1 MSLFARQF
9 QRLPEGSRSIFLTAI
24 YGLAGGLA
32 AVLFELGINW
42 IYLSTFVALSHRTL
56 IVFLLGSLGVIV
68 LCSLG
73 GGFLMFRVDQEAAG
87 SGIPQLK
94 FAFWQD
100 FGVVRL
106 RTVLVKF
113 CAGLLHVGGGLSLGR
128 EGPSV
133 HIAGGVASELGG
145 ALGVPKQRR
154 RRPAAAGAAAGLAAA
169 FNTPLAAITFVLEEI
184 VQDLNSPLIGS
195 VILASVLG
203 AFAVHA
209 IIGKNPAFL
218 LPQIEGATWRAY
230 FGVPL
235 TSAFASLVGIG
246 FQRATLRLRT
256 FSKSWN
262 AIPRW
267 MHPLLGGLTV
277 WVLGVTLFL
286 WSGRL
291 GVFGLGYS
299 DLSAIL
305 HGQIPWLVIAA
316 LLLAKWISTVACYG
330 WGGCGGIFA
339 PLLFLGAAAG
349 GTVAGLYG
357 SVLPLTSDGRALLA
371 IIGMS
376 ACLSA
381 VVRAPF
387 TSILIVFEMT
397 HQFTLVP
404 ALMLGALVSE
414 TISRSLTT
422 HNFYDEILAQ
432 DGNVLVHVIP
442 PRDLRSWQ
450 AYPVSAIANFRPVV
464 IDNLAPDNLRQI
476 LEKNQ
481 FKRFPVVEEG
491 KLVGCL
497 SRAEAL
503 AALAQNRRPLI
514 EKVAICRR
522 SFTIGEVARLL
533 IDARGGF
540 AVLEAGDKPAG
551 VVTLH
556 DLLRA
561 QETLASRRTDQ
572 VCRAS

>member
-1 MSLFARQF
+1 M
-9 QRLPEGSRSIFLTAI
+9 
-24 YGLAGGLA
+24 A

-42 IYLSTFVALSHRTL
+42 IYLSTFVLLSHRTVT
-56 IVFLLGSLGVIV
+56 VFVLGSLAVV
-68 LCSLG
+68 VFCSLG
-73 GGFLMFRVDQEAAG
+73 GGFLMFRVDQSAAG

-100 FGVVRL
+100 FGLVRVK
-106 RTVLVKF
+106 TILVKF
-113 CAGLLHVGGGLSLGR
+113 VAGLLHVGGGMSLGR

-133 HIAGGVASELGG
+133 HIAGGVASELSSVFGI
-145 ALGVPKQRR
+145 PKQRR

-195 VILASVLG
+195 IILASVLG
-203 AFAVHA
+203 AFTVHA
-209 IIGKNPAFL
+209 VIGKNPAFV
-218 LPQIEGATWRAY
+218 LPQIENLSWQVY
-230 FGVPL
+230 LGVPL
-235 TSAFASLVGIG
+235 ASAFASLVGIG

-256 FSKSWN
+256 FSKKWN
-262 AIPRW
+262 TLPRW
-267 MHPLLGGLTV
+267 LHPLFGGLTV
-277 WVLGVTLFL
+277 WMLGVGVFL
-286 WSGRL
+286 WSGHL
-291 GVFGLGYS
+291 GVFGLGYD
-299 DLSAIL
+299 DLSQIL
-305 HGQIPWLVIAA
+305 HGKIPWLLIAV

-349 GTVAGLYG
+349 GTLGGLAAFG
-357 SVLPLTSDGRALLA
+357 IPLTGDDQTLLA

-397 HQFTLVP
+397 HQFALVP

-414 TISRSLTT
+414 AISRALTT
-422 HNFYDEILAQ
+422 HNFYDEVLSQ
-432 DGNVLVHVIP
+432 DGIVLVHVIP

-450 AYPVSAIANFRPVV
+450 AYPISAIANFRPVV
-464 IDNLAPDNLRQI
+464 IDNLAPENLRVV

-481 FKRFPVVEEG
+481 FKRFPVVEDG

-497 SRAEAL
+497 AREEAV
-503 AALAQNRRPLI
+503 AALEQHRQPLI
-514 EKVAICRR
+514 ENVATCRR
-522 SFTIGEVARLL
+522 SFTISEVARLL
-533 IDARGGF
+533 IEAPGGF

-551 VVTLH
+551 IITLH

-561 QETLASRRTDQ
+561 QETLAVRSTH
-572 VCRAS
+572 

>member
-1 MSLFARQF
+1 MSFVARQF
-9 QRLPEGSRSIFLTAI
+9 QRLPESSRSILLTAI

-42 IYLSTFVALSHRTL
+42 VYLSTFVALSHRSLT
-56 IVFLLGSLGVIV
+56 VFLLGSLAVV
-68 LCSLG
+68 VVCSLG
-73 GGFLMFRVDQEAAG
+73 GGFLMFRVDQSAAG

-100 FGVVRL
+100 FGFVRL

-113 CAGLLHVGGGLSLGR
+113 FAGLLHVGGGMSLGR

-133 HIAGGVASELGG
+133 HIAGGVASELSSL
-145 ALGVPKQRR
+145 LGVPKQRR

-209 IIGKNPAFL
+209 IIGENPAFV

-235 TSAFASLVGIG
+235 ASAFASLIGIG
-246 FQRATLRLRT
+246 FQRATLRLRA
-256 FSKSWN
+256 FSKTWT
-262 AIPRW
+262 AFPRW
-267 MHPLLGGLTV
+267 LHPLLGGLTV
-277 WVLGVTLFL
+277 WMLGAGIFL

-291 GVFGLGYS
+291 GVFGLGYD
-299 DLSAIL
+299 DLSAML
-305 HGQIPWLVIAA
+305 RGQIPWLVITA
-316 LLLAKWISTVACYG
+316 LLFAKWISTVACYG

-349 GTVAGLYG
+349 GTIGGLVGY
-357 SVLPLTSDGRALLA
+357 VLPLTPDGRTLLE

-397 HQFTLVP
+397 HQFSLVP

-414 TISRSLTT
+414 AISRGLTT
-422 HNFYDEILAQ
+422 HNFYDEVLAQ

-464 IDNLAPDNLRQI
+464 IEDLAPENLRLV

-481 FKRFPVVEEG
+481 FKRFPVVEAG
-491 KLVGCL
+491 RMIGCL
-497 SRAEAL
+497 SREEMQ
-503 AALAQNRRPLI
+503 AALEENRVAMI
-514 EKVAICRR
+514 EKVVTCRR

-533 IDARGGF
+533 IDAPGGF

-551 VVTLH
+551 IITLH

-561 QETLASRRTDQ
+561 QETLASRSTH
-572 VCRAS
+572 

>member
-1 MSLFARQF
+1 MSFVARQF
-9 QRLPEGSRSIFLTAI
+9 QRLPEGSRSILLTAI

-42 IYLSTFVALSHRTL
+42 LYLSTFVALSHQTL
-56 IVFLLGSLGVIV
+56 TVFLLGSFAVVVG
-68 LCSLG
+68 CSLG
-73 GGFLMFRVDQEAAG
+73 GGFLMFRVDQNAAG

-100 FGVVRL
+100 FGFVRL
-106 RTVLVKF
+106 KTVMVKF
-113 CAGLLHVGGGLSLGR
+113 VAGLLHVGGGMSLGR

-133 HIAGGVASELGG
+133 HIAGGIASELSSK
-145 ALGVPKQRR
+145 LGIPKQRR
-154 RRPAAAGAAAGLAAA
+154 RRPTAAGAAAGLAAA

-209 IIGKNPAFL
+209 IIGENPAFV

-230 FGVPL
+230 LGVPL
-235 TSAFASLVGIG
+235 ASAFASLVGIA
-246 FQRATLRLRT
+246 FQRATLALRG
-256 FSKSWN
+256 FSRSWTKF
-262 AIPRW
+262 PRW
-267 MHPLLGGLTV
+267 LHPLLGGLTV
-277 WVLGVTLFL
+277 WLFGVAIFI

-291 GVFGLGYS
+291 GVFGLGYA
-299 DLSAIL
+299 DLSAML
-305 HGQIPWLVIAA
+305 RGQIPWVVIAA
-316 LLLAKWISTVACYG
+316 LLLAKWVSTVACYG

-339 PLLFLGAAAG
+339 PLLFFGAAAG
-349 GTVAGLYG
+349 ATVAGVFGYI
-357 SVLPLTSDGRALLA
+357 LPLTPDGRLLLA

-387 TSILIVFEMT
+387 TSIIIVFEMT
-397 HQFTLVP
+397 HQFSLVP

-414 TISRSLTT
+414 AISRALTT
-422 HNFYDEILAQ
+422 HNFYDEVLAQ
-432 DGNVLVHVIP
+432 DGIVLVHVIP

-464 IDNLAPDNLRQI
+464 VDSLAPENLQVL
-476 LEKNQ
+476 LEQNQ
-481 FKRFPVVEEG
+481 FKRFPVVEDG
-491 KLVGCL
+491 KVVGCL
-497 SRAEAL
+497 PREEIEAAL
-503 AALAQNRRPLI
+503 AAGRAAI
-514 EKVAICRR
+514 VEDVATCRR

-533 IDARGGF
+533 IDAPGGF
-540 AVLEAGDKPAG
+540 AVLEAGDQPAG
-551 VVTLH
+551 IVTLH

-561 QETLASRRTDQ
+561 QETLAARSTH
-572 VCRAS
+572 

>member
-1 MSLFARQF
+1 MSLLSRQF
-9 QRLPEGSRSIFLTAI
+9 QRLPESSRSILLTSI

-32 AVLFELGINW
+32 AVFFELGINW
-42 IYLSTFVALSHRTL
+42 VYLSTFVALSHRSL
-56 IVFLLGSLGVIV
+56 ITFLLGTLAVVVG
-68 LCSLG
+68 CSLG
-73 GGFLMFRVDQEAAG
+73 GGWLMFRVDPNAAG

-100 FGVVRL
+100 FGLVRM

-113 CAGLLHVGGGLSLGR
+113 FAGLLHVGGGMSLGR

-133 HIAGGVASELGG
+133 FIAGGVASELSG

-184 VQDLNSPLIGS
+184 VHDLNSPLVGS

-230 FGVPL
+230 IGVPL
-235 TSAFASLVGIG
+235 ASAFASVVGIA
-246 FQRATLRLRT
+246 FQRATLRLRL
-256 FSKSWN
+256 FSKNWN
-262 AIPRW
+262 GLPRW
-267 MHPLLGGLTV
+267 THPLFGGLTV
-277 WVLGVTLFL
+277 WMFGVAIFL
-286 WSGRL
+286 WSGHL
-291 GVFGLGYS
+291 GVFGLGYA
-299 DLSAIL
+299 DLSALL
-305 HGQIPWLVIAA
+305 HGEIPWLVIAA
-316 LLLAKWISTVACYG
+316 LLGAKWISTVACYG

-349 GTVAGLYG
+349 GTVAGLFGY
-357 SVLPLTSDGRALLA
+357 VLPLTHDGQTLLA

-397 HQFTLVP
+397 HQFSLVP

-414 TISRSLTT
+414 AISRGLTT
-422 HNFYDEILAQ
+422 HNFYDEVLAQ

-464 IDNLAPDNLRQI
+464 VNNLAPENLRAV

-481 FKRFPVVEEG
+481 FKRFPVVEGE
-491 KLVGCL
+491 LLIGCL
-497 SRAEAL
+497 ARTEAA
-503 AALAQNRRPLI
+503 AALAESRAPVL
-514 EKVAICRR
+514 EKAAVCKR
-522 SFTIGEVARLL
+522 SHTIGEVARIL
-533 IDARGGF
+533 IEAPGGF
-540 AVLEAGDKPAG
+540 AVLLAGDKPAG
-551 VVTLH
+551 IITLH

-561 QETLASRRTDQ
+561 QETLAVRSTH
-572 VCRAS
+572 

>member
-1 MSLFARQF
+1 MSFVARQF
-9 QRLPEGSRSIFLTAI
+9 KRLPESSRSILLTAI

-32 AVLFELGINW
+32 AVCFELGINW
-42 IYLSTFVALSHRTL
+42 LYLSTFVALSHRTL
-56 IVFLLGSLGVIV
+56 TVFLLGSLAVV
-68 LCSLG
+68 VACSLG
-73 GGFLMFRVDQEAAG
+73 GGWLMSRVDPSAAG

-100 FGVVRL
+100 FGFVRL
-106 RTVLVKF
+106 KTVLVKF
-113 CAGLLHVGGGLSLGR
+113 IAGLLHVGGGMSLGR

-133 HIAGGVASELGG
+133 QIAGGVASELSGM
-145 ALGVPKQRR
+145 LGVPKQRR

-184 VQDLNSPLIGS
+184 VQDLNSPLVGS

-203 AFAVHA
+203 AFMVHA
-209 IIGKNPAFL
+209 IIGKNPAFV

-230 FGVPL
+230 IGVPL
-235 TSAFASLVGIG
+235 ASAFASLVGIA
-246 FQRATLRLRT
+246 FQRTTLRLRG
-256 FSKSWN
+256 FSKNWS
-262 AIPRW
+262 ALPRW
-267 MHPLLGGLTV
+267 IHPLFGGLTV
-277 WVLGVTLFL
+277 WFLGAGIFL
-286 WSGRL
+286 WSGHL
-291 GVFGLGYS
+291 GVFGLGYD
-299 DLSAIL
+299 DLSALL
-305 HGQIPWLVIAA
+305 HGRIPWLLIVAF
-316 LLLAKWISTVACYG
+316 LFAKWISTVACYG

-349 GTVAGLYG
+349 GTVAGLFDYL
-357 SVLPLTSDGRALLA
+357 LPLSADGRTLLA

-397 HQFTLVP
+397 HQFSLVP

-414 TISRSLTT
+414 GISRALTT
-422 HNFYDEILAQ
+422 HNFYDEVLSQ
-432 DGNVLVHVIP
+432 DGIVLVHVIP

-464 IDNLAPDNLRQI
+464 IDNLSPENLRAV

-481 FKRFPVVEEG
+481 FKRFPVIDDG
-491 KLVGCL
+491 KVIGCL
-497 SRAEAL
+497 TREEMQRASEG
-503 AALAQNRRPLI
+503 NRPPIL
-514 EKVAICRR
+514 EKVATCRR
-522 SFTIGEVARLL
+522 SFSIAEVARLL
-533 IDARGGF
+533 IEAPGGF

-551 VVTLH
+551 IITLH

-561 QETLASRRTDQ
+561 QETLARRSTH
-572 VCRAS
+572 

>member
-1 MSLFARQF
+1 MSILARQF
-9 QRLPEGSRSIFLTAI
+9 QRLPESSRSILLTGI

-32 AVLFELGINW
+32 AVSFELGINW
-42 IYLSTFVALSHRTL
+42 LYLSTFVALSHRTL
-56 IVFLLGSLGVIV
+56 TVFLLGSLAVV
-68 LCSLG
+68 VVCSLG
-73 GGFLMFRVDQEAAG
+73 GGWLMARVDPGAAG

-94 FAFWQD
+94 YAFWQD

-106 RTVLVKF
+106 KTVLVKF
-113 CAGLLHVGGGLSLGR
+113 LAGLLHVGGGMSLGR

-133 HIAGGVASELGG
+133 FIAGGVASELSG

-184 VQDLNSPLIGS
+184 VHDLNSPLVGS

-203 AFAVHA
+203 AFTVHA
-209 IIGKNPAFL
+209 IIGQNPAFV

-230 FGVPL
+230 LGVPL
-235 TSAFASLVGIG
+235 ASAFASLIGIG
-246 FQRATLRLRT
+246 FQRATLRLRL
-256 FSKSWN
+256 FARNWN
-262 AIPRW
+262 GLPRW
-267 MHPLLGGLTV
+267 IHPLLGGLTV
-277 WVLGVTLFL
+277 WLFGVAIFL

-291 GVFGLGYS
+291 GVFGLGYD
-299 DLSAIL
+299 DLSALL
-305 HGQIPWLVIAA
+305 HGKIPWLVIAA
-316 LLLAKWISTVACYG
+316 LLLAKWIATVASYG

-349 GTVAGLYG
+349 GTVAGLFGY
-357 SVLPLTSDGRALLA
+357 VLPLSHDGAILLA

-397 HQFTLVP
+397 HQFSLVP

-414 TISRSLTT
+414 AISRSLTT
-422 HNFYDEILAQ
+422 HNFYDEVLAQ
-432 DGNVLVHVIP
+432 DGNVMVHVIP

-464 IDNLAPDNLRQI
+464 IDSLTPENLKTA

-481 FKRFPVVEEG
+481 FKRFPVVEG
-491 KLVGCL
+491 QQLVGCL
-497 SRAEAL
+497 ARVEAE
-503 AALAQNRRPLI
+503 AALAGGRAPVL
-514 EKVAICRR
+514 EKATVCKR
-522 SFTIGEVARLL
+522 SQTIAEVARLL
-533 IDARGGF
+533 IEAPGGF

-551 VVTLH
+551 IIMLH

-561 QETLASRRTDQ
+561 QETLASRSTH
-572 VCRAS
+572 

>member
-1 MSLFARQF
+1 MVCSADS
-9 QRLPEGSRSIFLTAI
+9 PPSSSSWGSIGFISPP
-24 YGLAGGLA
+24 
-32 AVLFELGINW
+32 
-42 IYLSTFVALSHRTL
+42 FVALSHRTL
-56 IVFLLGSLGVIV
+56 TVFLLGSFAVVVG
-68 LCSLG
+68 CSLG
-73 GGFLMFRVDQEAAG
+73 GGWLMSRVDPGAAG

-100 FGVVRL
+100 FGFVRL

-113 CAGLLHVGGGLSLGR
+113 FAGLLHVGGGLSLGR

-133 HIAGGVASELGG
+133 FIAGGVASELSG

-184 VQDLNSPLIGS
+184 VQDLNSPLVGS

-209 IIGKNPAFL
+209 IIGKNPAFI
-218 LPQIEGATWRAY
+218 LPQIEGATWHAY
-230 FGVPL
+230 LGVPIA
-235 TSAFASLVGIG
+235 SAFASLVGIG
-246 FQRATLRLRT
+246 FQRATLRLRA
-256 FSKSWN
+256 FSKNWTT
-262 AIPRW
+262 IPRW
-267 MHPLLGGLTV
+267 IHPLFGGLTV
-277 WVLGVTLFL
+277 WLLGVAIFT
-286 WSGRL
+286 WSGHL
-291 GVFGLGYS
+291 GVFGLGYD
-299 DLSAIL
+299 DLSALL
-305 HGQIPWLVIAA
+305 HGELPWLLIAA
-316 LLLAKWISTVACYG
+316 FLLAKWIATVASYG

-349 GTVAGLYG
+349 GTVAGLFGY
-357 SVLPLTSDGRALLA
+357 VLPLTQDGQTLLA

-397 HQFTLVP
+397 HQFSLVP

-414 TISRSLTT
+414 AISRGLTT
-422 HNFYDEILAQ
+422 HNFYDEVLAQ

-464 IDNLAPDNLRQI
+464 IDNLTPENLRSV
-476 LEKNQ
+476 LAKNQ
-481 FKRFPVVEEG
+481 FKRFPVVEGE
-491 KLVGCL
+491 KVIGCL
-497 SRAEAL
+497 ARAEAE
-503 AALAQNRRPLI
+503 AALAENRPPVL
-514 EKVAICRR
+514 EKAAICKR
-522 SFTIGEVARLL
+522 SQTIGEVARLL
-533 IDARGGF
+533 IEAPGGF
-540 AVLEAGDKPAG
+540 AVLLAGDKPAG
-551 VVTLH
+551 IITLH

-561 QETLASRRTDQ
+561 QETLATRS
-572 VCRAS
+572 SH

>member
-1 MSLFARQF
+1 MSLLSRQF
-9 QRLPEGSRSIFLTAI
+9 QRLPESSRSILLTSI

-32 AVLFELGINW
+32 AVFFELGINW
-42 IYLSTFVALSHRTL
+42 LYLSTFVALSHRTL
-56 IVFLLGSLGVIV
+56 TVFLLGTLAVV
-68 LCSLG
+68 VVCSLG
-73 GGFLMFRVDQEAAG
+73 GGWLMFRVDPNAAG

-100 FGVVRL
+100 FGLVRM

-113 CAGLLHVGGGLSLGR
+113 FAGLLHVGGGMSLGR

-133 HIAGGVASELGG
+133 FIAGGVASELSGV
-145 ALGVPKQRR
+145 LGVPKQRR

-184 VQDLNSPLIGS
+184 VQDLNSPLVGS

-203 AFAVHA
+203 AFTVHA

-230 FGVPL
+230 LGVPL
-235 TSAFASLVGIG
+235 ASAFASLVGIG
-246 FQRATLRLRT
+246 FQRATLRLRL
-256 FSKSWN
+256 FSKNWN
-262 AIPRW
+262 GLPRW
-267 MHPLLGGLTV
+267 THPLFGGLTV
-277 WVLGVTLFL
+277 WIFGVAIFL
-286 WSGRL
+286 WSGHL
-291 GVFGLGYS
+291 GVFGLGYN
-299 DLSAIL
+299 DLSALL
-305 HGQIPWLVIAA
+305 HGEIPWLVIAA
-316 LLLAKWISTVACYG
+316 LLGAKWISTVACYG

-349 GTVAGLYG
+349 GTVAGLLGY
-357 SVLPLTSDGRALLA
+357 VLPLTHDGQTLLA

-397 HQFTLVP
+397 HQFSLVP

-414 TISRSLTT
+414 AISRGLTT
-422 HNFYDEILAQ
+422 HNFYDEVLAQ

-464 IDNLAPDNLRQI
+464 VNNLAPENLREV

-481 FKRFPVVEEG
+481 FKRFPVVEGE
-491 KLVGCL
+491 LLTGCL
-497 SRAEAL
+497 ARTEAV
-503 AALAQNRRPLI
+503 AALAESRAPVL
-514 EKVAICRR
+514 EKAAVCKR
-522 SFTIGEVARLL
+522 SHTIGEVARIL
-533 IDARGGF
+533 IEAPGGF
-540 AVLEAGDKPAG
+540 AVLLAGDKPAG
-551 VVTLH
+551 IITLH

-561 QETLASRRTDQ
+561 QETLAVRSTH
-572 VCRAS
+572 

>member
-1 MSLFARQF
+1 MSFFARQF
-9 QRLPEGSRSIFLTAI
+9 QRLPESSRSILFTAI
-24 YGLAGGLA
+24 YGLVGGLA

-42 IYLSTFVALSHRTL
+42 LYLSTFVALSHRTL
-56 IVFLLGSLGVIV
+56 TVFLLGTLAVVVG
-68 LCSLG
+68 CSLG
-73 GGFLMFRVDQEAAG
+73 GGWLMSRVDPGAAG

-100 FGVVRL
+100 FGLVRL

-113 CAGLLHVGGGLSLGR
+113 FAGLLHVGGGMSLGR

-133 HIAGGVASELGG
+133 FIAGGVASELSG

-184 VQDLNSPLIGS
+184 VQDLNSPLVGS

-209 IIGKNPAFL
+209 IIGKNPAFI

-230 FGVPL
+230 IGVPIA
-235 TSAFASLVGIG
+235 SAFASLVGIG
-246 FQRATLRLRT
+246 FQRATLRLRA
-256 FSKSWN
+256 FSKNWTT
-262 AIPRW
+262 IPRW
-267 MHPLLGGLTV
+267 IHPLFGGLTV
-277 WVLGVTLFL
+277 WMFGVAIFM
-286 WSGRL
+286 WSGHL
-291 GVFGLGYS
+291 GVFGLGYD
-299 DLSAIL
+299 DLSAML
-305 HGQIPWLVIAA
+305 HGELPWLLIAA
-316 LLLAKWISTVACYG
+316 FLLAKWISTVASYG

-349 GTVAGLYG
+349 GTVAGLFGY
-357 SVLPLTSDGRALLA
+357 VLPLSPDGQTLLA

-397 HQFTLVP
+397 HQFSLVP

-414 TISRSLTT
+414 AISRALTT
-422 HNFYDEILAQ
+422 HNFYDEVLAQ
-432 DGNVLVHVIP
+432 DGTVLVHVIP
-442 PRDLRSWQ
+442 LRDFRSWQ

-464 IDNLAPDNLRQI
+464 IDNLSRENLRLV

-481 FKRFPVVEEG
+481 FKRFPVVEGE
-491 KLVGCL
+491 KVIGCL
-497 SRAEAL
+497 TREEAESAI
-503 AALAQNRRPLI
+503 AENRLPML
-514 EKVAICRR
+514 EKATICKR
-522 SFTIGEVARLL
+522 SQTIGEVARLL
-533 IDARGGF
+533 IEAPGGF
-540 AVLEAGDKPAG
+540 AVLQAGDKPAG
-551 VVTLH
+551 IITLH

-561 QETLASRRTDQ
+561 QETLAARSTH
-572 VCRAS
+572 

>member
-1 MSLFARQF
+1 VSFFARQF
-9 QRLPEGSRSIFLTAI
+9 QRLPESSRSILLTAI

-56 IVFLLGSLGVIV
+56 TVFLLGSLAVVTG
-68 LCSLG
+68 CSLG
-73 GGFLMFRVDQEAAG
+73 GGWLMARVDPSAAG

-94 FAFWQD
+94 FAFWED
-100 FGVVRL
+100 FGLVRL
-106 RTVLVKF
+106 KTVLVKF
-113 CAGLLHVGGGLSLGR
+113 AAGLLHVGGGMSLGR

-133 HIAGGVASELGG
+133 HIAGGVASELSSK
-145 ALGVPKQRR
+145 LGVPKQRR

-169 FNTPLAAITFVLEEI
+169 FNTPLAAITFTLEEI
-184 VQDLNSPLIGS
+184 VQDLNSPLVGS

-203 AFAVHA
+203 AFMVHA
-209 IIGKNPAFL
+209 IIGKNPAFV

-230 FGVPL
+230 IGVPL
-235 TSAFASLVGIG
+235 ASAFASFVGIG
-246 FQRATLRLRT
+246 FQRATLGLRA
-256 FSKSWN
+256 FSKNWN
-262 AIPRW
+262 TLPRW
-267 MHPLLGGLTV
+267 IHPLLGGLTV
-277 WVLGVTLFL
+277 WLLGAGIFV
-286 WSGRL
+286 WSGHL
-291 GVFGLGYS
+291 GVFGLGYD
-299 DLSAIL
+299 DLSALL
-305 HGQIPWLVIAA
+305 HGQIPWLLIVAF
-316 LLLAKWISTVACYG
+316 LFAKWISTVACYG

-349 GTVAGLYG
+349 ATVAGLFDYAI
-357 SVLPLTSDGRALLA
+357 PLTADGRTLLA

-397 HQFTLVP
+397 HQFSLVP

-414 TISRSLTT
+414 GISRALTT
-422 HNFYDEILAQ
+422 HNFYDEVLAQ
-432 DGNVLVHVIP
+432 DGIVLVHVIP

-464 IDNLAPDNLRQI
+464 IDHLAPEDLRVI

-481 FKRFPVVEEG
+481 FKRFPVAENGRLIGCLTREEMQAAVEE
-491 KLVGCL
+491 
-497 SRAEAL
+497 
-503 AALAQNRRPLI
+503 NRTPVL
-514 EKVAICRR
+514 EKVATCRR

-533 IDARGGF
+533 IDAPGGF

-551 VVTLH
+551 IITLH

-561 QETLASRRTDQ
+561 QETLATRSTH
-572 VCRAS
+572 